1 MIDRNIKRE
10 IMLDNY
16 QNPFNKYVPND
27 KSYIKVNT
35 NNESCIDNLDI
46 YFKIEDNIIKDITF
60 FGEACAISTSAT
72 SIMNRLLIGKTKE
85 EVLNILDNYENMIN
99 EKEYNKER
107 DGKDNCIFKINDGIK
122 IVDSIEDE
130 REMMNMSF
138 YLGDYITAL
147 NSQIGLHENNMS
159 IIEIELRKRQEIL
172 QEATNSRRAV
182 EILKE
187 KKLAEYKKL
196 INKEEQSKLD
206 EWKKEYI
213 S

>member
-1 MIDRNIKRE
+1 MKRFNFKLEPLYKLRKNIEKQRQAE
-10 IMLDNY
+10 
-16 QNPFNKYVPND
+16 VAE
-27 KSYIKVNT
+27 V
-35 NNESCIDNLDI
+35 
-46 YFKIEDNIIKDITF
+46 
-60 FGEACAISTSAT
+60 SA
-72 SIMNRLLIGKTKE
+72 
-85 EVLNILDNYENMIN
+85 
-99 EKEYNKER
+99 EYNKER

-187 KKLAEYKKL
+187 KKIAEYKKL

>member
-1 MIDRNIKRE
+1 
-10 IMLDNY
+10 
-16 QNPFNKYVPND
+16 
-27 KSYIKVNT
+27 
-35 NNESCIDNLDI
+35 
-46 YFKIEDNIIKDITF
+46 
-60 FGEACAISTSAT
+60 
-72 SIMNRLLIGKTKE
+72 
-85 EVLNILDNYENMIN
+85 
-99 EKEYNKER
+99 
-107 DGKDNCIFKINDGIK
+107 
-122 IVDSIEDE
+122 
-130 REMMNMSF
+130 MNMSF

-172 QEATNSRRAV
+172 QEATNNRRAV

>member
-1 MIDRNIKRE
+1 MKRFDFKLEPLYKLRKNIERQKQAE
-10 IMLDNY
+10 
-16 QNPFNKYVPND
+16 VAE
-27 KSYIKVNT
+27 V
-35 NNESCIDNLDI
+35 
-46 YFKIEDNIIKDITF
+46 
-60 FGEACAISTSAT
+60 SAQ
-72 SIMNRLLIGKTKE
+72 
-85 EVLNILDNYENMIN
+85 
-99 EKEYNKER
+99 YNKESE
-107 DGKDNCIFKINDGIK
+107 GKDNCIFKIEDSIK
-122 IVDSIEDE
+122 IVDAIEDE
-130 REMMNMSF
+130 KEMINMSF